1 MVSNLSE
8 MLNIPIDLARLG
20 TMADA
25 FDREVGKVIIDDE
38 QLSKYIVTLE
48 ERYDAA
54 VEQPEMPDPADL
66 VRELERYLREERREN
81 PGQ

>member
-8 MLNIPIDLARLG
+8 MLNLPIDLARLG

-25 FDREVGKVIIDDE
+25 FDQEVGKVIIDDE